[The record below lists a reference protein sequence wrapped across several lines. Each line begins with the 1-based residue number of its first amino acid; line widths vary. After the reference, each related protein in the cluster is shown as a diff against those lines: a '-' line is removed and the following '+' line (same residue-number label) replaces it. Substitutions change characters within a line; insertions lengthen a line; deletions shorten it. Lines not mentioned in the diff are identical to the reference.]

1 MREVLAGY
9 QRGLAKLHPGDHE
22 DRTWFTERLRDL
34 WICTSSWPIQAAP
47 AIEDDAGT
55 RVETLEGRRQRRGP
69 LGVHLGA
76 TLIGMAGKPHDVLAT
91 REARAALPAMLERFR
106 RDGAD
111 AEPVV
116 IGARRRPEAVV
127 LSYERYLRL
136 AGGRERVAAA
146 LANQI
151 TEAGATLD
159 ADTALELADSELH
172 ALRAERRSPRS

>member
-1 MREVLAGY
+1 MREVLGGY

-34 WICTSSWPIQAAP
+34 WICTGSWSIQAAP
-47 AIEDDAGT
+47 AIEDEAGT
-55 RVETLEGRRQRRGP
+55 CVATIERRRQRGGP
-69 LGVHLGA
+69 RGVHLGA
-76 TLIGMAGKPHDVLAT
+76 TLIGMVGKPHDVLAT

-136 AGGRERVAAA
+136 AGGHEVAAA
-146 LANQI
+146 LQRQI
-151 TEAGATLD
+151 AEAGAALD
-159 ADTALELADSELH
+159 PDAALELADSELH
-172 ALRAERRSPRS
+172 ALRAERRSPRP